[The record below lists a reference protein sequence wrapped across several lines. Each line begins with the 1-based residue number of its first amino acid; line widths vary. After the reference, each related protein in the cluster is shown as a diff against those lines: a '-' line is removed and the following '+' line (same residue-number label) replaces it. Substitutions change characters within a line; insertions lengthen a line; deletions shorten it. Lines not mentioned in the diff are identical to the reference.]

1 MSIAVIR
8 VEEMAYDVTTLNPR
22 LENLSFA
29 NQKEVQHVV
38 FTMRLVLVIII
49 RVSMVA
55 WKQNLN
61 LF

>member
-8 VEEMAYDVTTLNPR
+8 VEEMTFDVTKLSPR
-22 LENLSFA
+22 LGNLSIA